1 MKINKTIIALS
12 VLAVALTSCGSSQK
26 ESGTKPEGPIVIR
39 PATTVIKGDL
49 QEYFTVLD
57 KGYTVKQT
65 RAQDYDGQPVY
76 STAITVDVVRTDAA
90 FPCDK
95 NKIGSVCDYGSE
107 SIKYTAGFGIEF
119 LDSLDNTIGVVYATE
134 RNIDSRKSPAPI
146 GEELM
151 AAISSRGGESTA
163 LTFTYRSKDKIEK
176 PYKFRLLSILRP
188 TGSEEESTSE
198 EIENNSESVDDVVSQ
213 AEDAL

>member
-26 ESGTKPEGPIVIR
+26 ESDAKSEGPGILR

-57 KGYTVKQT
+57 KGYIVKQT
-65 RAQDYDGQPVY
+65 RTYDYNGQPAY
-76 STAITVDVVRTDAA
+76 STAITVDVVRTDEA

-95 NKIGSVCDYGSE
+95 NRIGSVCDYGSK
-107 SIKYTAGFGIEF
+107 SIKYVAGFGIEF

-134 RNIDSRKSPAPI
+134 HNIDPRRSPAPI

-151 AAISSRGGESTA
+151 AAISSRAGESTA
-163 LTFTYRSKDKIEK
+163 LTFTYISKDKIDK

-188 TGSEEESTSE
+188 TESEEESTSE
-198 EIENNSESVDDVVSQ
+198 GIENNSESVDDVVSQ

>member
-26 ESGTKPEGPIVIR
+26 KSDTKAEGPDVIR

-57 KGYTVKQT
+57 KGYIVKQT
-65 RAQDYDGQPVY
+65 RAYDYNGQPAY
-76 STAITVDVVRTDAA
+76 STAITVDVVRTDTA

-95 NKIGSVCDYGSE
+95 NKIGSVSDYGSK
-107 SIKYTAGFGIEF
+107 SIKYVAGFGIEF
-119 LDSLDNTIGVVYATE
+119 LDSIDNTIGVVYATE
-134 RNIDSRKSPAPI
+134 HSIDPRKSPAPI

-151 AAISSRGGESTA
+151 AAISSRAGESTA
-163 LTFTYRSKDKIEK
+163 LTFTYISKDKIDK

-188 TGSEEESTSE
+188 TESEEDPATEETENSTE
-198 EIENNSESVDDVVSQ
+198 RADAVVPQPEDV
-213 AEDAL
+213 L